1 MRLTLNALLRLL
13 NINNSISITNK
24 GFSSF
29 EPSLRKT
36 PERYEQHSELL
47 PKVVRSLFPSII
59 KNEKPL
65 FVIEMLLLMFNK
77 RNKALYYVC

>member
-1 MRLTLNALLRLL
+1 MKNLM
-13 NINNSISITNK
+13 K
-24 GFSSF
+24 HSF

-59 KNEKPL
+59 KMKNL
-65 FVIEMLLLMFNK
+65 YLL
-77 RNKALYYVC
+77 